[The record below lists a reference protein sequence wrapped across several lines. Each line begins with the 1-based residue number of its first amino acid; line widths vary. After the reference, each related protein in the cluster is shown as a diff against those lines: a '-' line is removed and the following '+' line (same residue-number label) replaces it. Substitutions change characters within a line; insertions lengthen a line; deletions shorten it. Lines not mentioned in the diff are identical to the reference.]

1 MSKKTLSPLDTLPRE
16 EKRAVTEYLAPF
28 VTPHKREIIEQV
40 LDFRTDY
47 LALVLEDIYQ
57 PHNAS
62 ATIRTCECFGIQ
74 NIHIIENR
82 NRYEVNPDVVLG
94 SVKWVTLHRY
104 REPGTENTAIC
115 ISRLRELGYRI
126 AATSPHRD
134 GYTPETIPLD
144 KPLAVLFGTEEQGL
158 TPAALAA
165 SECTIHIP
173 MFGFTESLNISVSV
187 AVIFSHLIRRLHA
200 NPHISWRLSPDR
212 RDEIRL
218 QWYRRIVKRS
228 DTLIEEFLRKR
239 NDSCRY

>member
-1 MSKKTLSPLDTLPRE
+1 MKPIASLFDMLTGE
-16 EKRAVTEYLAPF
+16 EKQAVANHLASF
-28 VTPHKREIIEQV
+28 ITPHKQKLIEQV

-47 LALVLEDIYQ
+47 LTLVLEDIYQ

-94 SVKWVTLHRY
+94 SVKWVTLYRY
-104 REPGTENTAIC
+104 REMGTDNTASC
-115 ISRLRELGYRI
+115 ISNLRMLGYRI
-126 AATSPHRD
+126 AATTPHEG

-144 KPLAVLFGTEEQGL
+144 QPLAVLFGTEEKGL
-158 TPAALAA
+158 TPGALAA
-165 SECTIHIP
+165 ADCTIRIP

-187 AVIFSHLIRRLHA
+187 AVLFSHLIRRLHA
-200 NPHISWRLSPDR
+200 SPHIQWRLSPKR
-212 RDEIRL
+212 RNEVRL

-228 DTLIEEFLRKR
+228 DILIEEFLRKR
-239 NDSCRY
+239 NDSRQY